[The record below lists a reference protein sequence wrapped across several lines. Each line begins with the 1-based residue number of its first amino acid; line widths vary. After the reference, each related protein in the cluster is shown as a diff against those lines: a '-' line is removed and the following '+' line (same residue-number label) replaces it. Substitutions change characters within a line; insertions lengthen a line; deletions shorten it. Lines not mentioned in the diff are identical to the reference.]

1 MSGAASLP
9 PQTSAPGR
17 QLFENQMTIQRGF
30 WTGRMCAASLGFI
43 LAGGLGTLSGL
54 QRGGAPIP
62 TPASPAPAPAS
73 APAVAPTASV
83 PAPAIAPSVPAA
95 PTGEATQG
103 VAQIQDLLDSLA
115 RYDKNGR
122 APEQK
127 VGFEIPEKAV
137 NEYLAYILHRN
148 PRPGVASALVTL
160 GSRNDVIAVVEMDF
174 DAVQQ
179 WSPEIFPE
187 PLRPVLRGRR
197 AVRLNAQF
205 EARNGEIT
213 FTVKEARL
221 ADGTSLASP
230 VVASLLQALGQHQPE
245 AYDTTK
251 PIRLPFGLKR
261 LWIDK
266 RAVCGET

>member
-1 MSGAASLP
+1 M
-9 PQTSAPGR
+9 R
-17 QLFENQMTIQRGF
+17 
-30 WTGRMCAASLGFI
+30 AASLGFI
-43 LAGGLGTLSGL
+43 LAGGLGTLAGL
-54 QRGGAPIP
+54 QRGRAPVP
-62 TPASPAPAPAS
+62 SPAAPAPVPAS
-73 APAVAPTASV
+73 APAPAV
-83 PAPAIAPSVPAA
+83 PDSAPAIAPSVPAA
-95 PTGEATQG
+95 ATGEATQG
-103 VAQIQDLLDSLA
+103 VAQIQDLLESLA

-122 APEQK
+122 ASDQK

-137 NEYLAYILHRN
+137 NEYLAYILRRN
-148 PRPGVASALVTL
+148 PRPGVASASVTL
-160 GSRNDVIAVVEMDF
+160 GARNDVMAVVEMDF

-205 EARNGEIT
+205 EARNGEVT

-230 VVASLLQALGQHQPE
+230 VTASLLQALGQHQPE

-266 RAVCGET
+266 HAVCGET